1 VADGD
6 LVVTIDIEME
16 QFKADLISSM
26 REIKSGKA
34 ARQTKVMANCSNHL
48 IQKKPRL
55 KGERAGAKCLK
66 F

>member
-1 VADGD
+1 MANGD

-34 ARQTKVMANCSNHL
+34 ARQTKVMANCSNQL
-48 IQKKPRL
+48 IQKKAPTQR
-55 KGERAGAKCLK
+55 GESRGKMP
-66 F
+66 